1 MWRWLWALLR
11 RWFMTNPAIN
21 GDVRVVGLVS
31 GTHLIEDIGRD
42 VPYGVMVTIPGEL
55 ALRSKD
61 LWRGVES
68 KCLHRVSAVLSNAPD
83 QEKVRLRQ
91 YITEL
96 ESSLAQLKQ
105 ENDAL
110 RAQLEKATAAPA
122 APSYDAKL
130 DSILAAIQNVN
141 VTVVAPSVPVGTTV
155 PTKQSQNVIDGSAP
169 TFLPSE
175 IKPKDVDARI
185 DVQGEKSEASGVSS
199 ASERLRKLRQKS

>member
-1 MWRWLWALLR
+1 MRLIRLLVALLR
-11 RWFMTNPAIN
+11 RWFGMSNPAIN

-42 VPYGVMVTIPGEL
+42 VPYGVMVTIPADL
-55 ALRSKD
+55 ALSSKD

-68 KCLHRVSAVLSNAPD
+68 KCLHRIPAVLSNAVD

-96 ESSLAQLKQ
+96 ESHLARLTQENEALKAQLS
-105 ENDAL
+105 
-110 RAQLEKATAAPA
+110 EKSTLV

-130 DSILAAIQNVN
+130 DSILAAIQNVALVAPGSVGTN
-141 VTVVAPSVPVGTTV
+141 VTTKR
-155 PTKQSQNVIDGSAP
+155 PTEMVDGSAP

-185 DVQGEKSEASGVSS
+185 DVQGEKAESSGLSEA
-199 ASERLRKLRQKS
+199 AEKLRKLRKKS